1 MYSLLIEN
9 STKKDFDN
17 INQSDLKRIAVKI
30 NELKDDPRPSGT
42 IKLKG
47 SSNDWRIIIGDYR
60 VVYEIDDDLETV
72 IIYRIKHRKDAY
84 KKKQ

>member
-47 SSNDWRIIIGDYR
+47 SSNDWRIRIGDYR